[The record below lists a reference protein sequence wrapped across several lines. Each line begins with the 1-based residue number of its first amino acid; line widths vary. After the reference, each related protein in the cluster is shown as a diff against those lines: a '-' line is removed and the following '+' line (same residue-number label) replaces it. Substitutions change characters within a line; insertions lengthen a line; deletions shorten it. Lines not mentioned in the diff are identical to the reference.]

1 MITLSVFLFV
11 YIDIGGTRCCDTVG
25 VIRDGVIDGEKG
37 AGESLTSPGL
47 VLCDVVL
54 SVPEDISSSD
64 PCSCLMLAEGGSSR
78 LCMWVDVSACE
89 VPVLAV
95 VLFRFVPRII
105 RSLELALHRWCKEDV
120 LEDWIS

>member
-1 MITLSVFLFV
+1 M
-11 YIDIGGTRCCDTVG
+11 
-25 VIRDGVIDGEKG
+25 
-37 AGESLTSPGL
+37 
-47 VLCDVVL
+47 L

-64 PCSCLMLAEGGSSR
+64 PCSCLMLAEGCASR
-78 LCMWVDVSACE
+78 SCMWGDVSACE

-95 VLFRFVPRII
+95 VLFRFVPRIR